1 MAKSK
6 NSSYP
11 AAHEAGYCKRA
22 LRDFEAASYYFQEAA
37 RIAPDRFEPLL
48 EIANIQYR
56 LREYKKALISID
68 AALAHT
74 KETEKIKL
82 LRIRMLNGLGEYGQ
96 IITIFANDVETSE
109 LTRQQRY
116 AWKLRL
122 IRAHFMMGNLD
133 TAAELA
139 QIVKVADQSEYS
151 RWSGRDA
158 LREGR

>member
-1 MAKSK
+1 MINRTAPEIEVEIMSSSESSQALALQRSGNFVSAFEIYAHYLAKSK

-11 AAHEAGYCKRA
+11 AAHGAGYCKRA

-96 IITIFANDVETSE
+96 RRSEFA
-109 LTRQQRY
+109 
-116 AWKLRL
+116 
-122 IRAHFMMGNLD
+122 MM
-133 TAAELA
+133 
-139 QIVKVADQSEYS
+139 S
-151 RWSGRDA
+151 RPAS
-158 LREGR
+158 